1 VRAQFPNSG
10 ETKTIEGGAGR
21 ITDPVKRLRFLR
33 TQMSEVSPPPFVLS
47 ASPSPKKL
55 RHRFGGLRQFAW
67 LMLPVMMG
75 FATGPAP
82 NGTAETFALER
93 RLLVPSADPGVT
105 AIAPVPHVWRV
116 ERSETTEVYSNG
128 LRIDLTFVTPNR
140 PRARYPI
147 YSLAGA
153 SSPAKYGTAPIG
165 IVFHTTESLV
175 APFEEDENRRLKQ
188 LSRNLLEV
196 IRQKRAYHYLIDR
209 FGRVF
214 AVVAESDAADHVGNS
229 VWADADGIYVN
240 LNDSF
245 LGVSFEGQTG
255 ATDEVTPA
263 QIQSARV
270 LTEALR
276 SRYGIAAENCVTHA
290 QVSVNPLNMRIG
302 AHTDWGS
309 KFPFTAL
316 GLPNNYAVPLASV
329 YAFGFDYDGAYV
341 QATGMGLSGLALAVE
356 QVEKQAAG
364 ERVPVAQYRAMLQHR
379 YKDIT
384 AALQEQHKEQSE
396 GGN

>member
-1 VRAQFPNSG
+1 MRAQFPNSG
-10 ETKTIEGGAGR
+10 ETKTIEGSADR

-33 TQMSEVSPPPFVLS
+33 TQMLEVSPPPLLLS
-47 ASPSPKKL
+47 ASTKKA
-55 RHRFGGLRQFAW
+55 HRFGGLRQFAW

-105 AIAPVPHVWRV
+105 AIPPVPHVWRV

-128 LRIDLTFVTPNR
+128 LRVDLTFVTPNR

-147 YSLAGA
+147 YSLVGA
-153 SSPAKYGTAPIG
+153 SSPVKYGTAPIG

-175 APFEEDENRRLKQ
+175 APFEEDGTRRLKQ

-196 IRQKRAYHYLIDR
+196 VRQKRAYHYLIDR

-214 AVVAESDAADHVGNS
+214 AVVAESDAANHVGNS

-309 KFPFTAL
+309 KFPFAAL

-329 YAFGFDYDGAYV
+329 YAFGFDYDGAYL

-356 QVEKQAAG
+356 QVEKQAAA

-384 AALQEQHKEQSE
+384 AALQEQNKEQSE